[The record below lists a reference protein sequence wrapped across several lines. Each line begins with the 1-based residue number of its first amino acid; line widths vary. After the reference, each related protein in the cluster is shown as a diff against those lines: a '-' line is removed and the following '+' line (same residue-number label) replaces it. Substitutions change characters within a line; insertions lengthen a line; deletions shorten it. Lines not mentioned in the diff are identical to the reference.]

1 MAKAFP
7 NTGVTIIDSSSDLPA
22 ASAALEGVMM
32 FQKDSNE
39 LKICDGASWISVLDT
54 DNPPGLDLIYSN
66 ALTVSGAAGTETFIN
81 NLFSSKYE
89 NYKIIINIASASVG
103 DWLRMR
109 LQNAGTSSST
119 LYYTQQAYLDSNTA
133 AGAWAGDGEV
143 NSGSWRVGFPPA
155 SSTTA
160 DVCSIDLMA
169 PFIARQ
175 TTLTGHMI
183 QDARYMRIMMGSHRV
198 ATSYSGLA
206 FTTLNGG
213 TLVNNIRVY
222 GYRNSV

>member
-7 NTGVTIIDSSSDLPA
+7 NTGATVIDSSSDLPA
-22 ASAALEGVMM
+22 ASAALEGVMV

-39 LKICDGASWISVLDT
+39 LKICDGSSWISMLDT
-54 DNPPGLDLIYSN
+54 DNPPGLELIYSN
-66 ALTVSGAAGTETFIN
+66 ALTVSGTGETFVN

-89 NYKIIINIASASVG
+89 NYKIIINIASASIG

-109 LQNAGTSSST
+109 LQNSGTSSST

-133 AGAWAGDGEV
+133 ASGWTGDGEA
-143 NSGSWRVGFPPA
+143 NSSSWRVGFPPA

-160 DVCSIDLMA
+160 DSCSIDLLG

-175 TTLTGHMI
+175 TTLTGNMI
-183 QDARYMRIMMGSHRV
+183 QDARYMRVMMGSHRV

-213 TLVNNIRVY
+213 SLVNNIRVY
-222 GYRNSV
+222 GYRNSI